1 MHPVVALLVAYLC
14 GSIPAAYLAGRA
26 YGVDLRQHGSG
37 NLGAT
42 NVVRVLG
49 AKVGA
54 HVFAVDVAKG
64 ALPVALLPRWVSV
77 PRPDLWAI
85 AFGLAAILGHVRPVF
100 LLGRG
105 GGKGVATASGVFFAL
120 APVPALTALVAF
132 AAVLYATGY
141 VSLGSLTGA
150 VVLPMAILV
159 MRGPTSPLF
168 AISVAVAAFV
178 FWTHRAN
185 IGRLRR
191 GEEHRFRTGRS
202 TVTGGDGSVTDVKDA
217 GDDKDDPGASAGP
230 PVAGVGSAGSGDRRI
245 RRRLDDRERRQLP
258 REGG

>member
-1 MHPVVALLVAYLC
+1 VHPAVALLVAYLC

-26 YGVDLRQHGSG
+26 HGVDLRKHGSG

-54 HVFAVDVAKG
+54 LVFAFDVAKG
-64 ALPVALLPRWVSV
+64 ALPVALLPRWVQE

-85 AFGLAAILGHVRPVF
+85 AFGLAAIVGHVRPVF

-105 GGKGVATASGVFFAL
+105 GGKGVATASGVFIAL
-120 APVPALTALVAF
+120 APVPMLASLATF

-141 VSLGSLTGA
+141 VSLGSLSGA
-150 VVLPMAILV
+150 IVLPVALLIT
-159 MRGPTSPLF
+159 RGPTSPLF
-168 AISVAVAAFV
+168 LISSVVAAFV

-191 GEEHRFRTGRS
+191 GEEHRFARRAGATEPASSQGARES
-202 TVTGGDGSVTDVKDA
+202 TA
-217 GDDKDDPGASAGP
+217 PPP
-230 PVAGVGSAGSGDRRI
+230 PVDRRI
-245 RRRLDDRERRQLP
+245 RRRLDDHERRQQP
-258 REGG
+258 REGC